1 MITYIRNVRFFMAAT
16 VKKYTVGRK
25 VIPVNCIRTGE
36 NDLDLGHAFL
46 YIVNA
51 PIAICFKA
59 AFTIN

>member
-1 MITYIRNVRFFMAAT
+1 MAAT

-51 PIAICFKA
+51 PIAICFKS

>member
-1 MITYIRNVRFFMAAT
+1 MITYIRIVRFFMAASG
-16 VKKYTVGRK
+16 KKYILRRK

-36 NDLDLGHAFL
+36 NDLDFGHAFL

-51 PIAICFKA
+51 PIAICFKS